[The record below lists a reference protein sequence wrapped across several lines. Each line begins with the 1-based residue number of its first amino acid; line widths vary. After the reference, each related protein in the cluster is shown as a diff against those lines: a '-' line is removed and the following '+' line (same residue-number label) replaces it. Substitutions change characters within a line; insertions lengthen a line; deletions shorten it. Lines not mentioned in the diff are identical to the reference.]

1 MMPVLRKLKK
11 EKKKKRTIRQHFRI
25 LEFRMSDSGP
35 SQKPTAEGQDDNATF
50 PHSELWS
57 FQSTVSLV
65 NMLFKKISLLLSVSK
80 IQL

>member
-1 MMPVLRKLKK
+1 
-11 EKKKKRTIRQHFRI
+11 
-25 LEFRMSDSGP
+25 MSDSGP